1 MIYNTLIIHTDGG
14 ARGNPGPAAIG
25 VVIGNK
31 RYHEYIGTTTNNVA
45 EYKAVIFALTKIL
58 KTLGLKKARQTNLEI
73 YTDSELIAKQLLKL
87 YKVKQPHLKPLWQE
101 AVNAQKHFASV
112 RFVII
117 PREENKEA
125 DALVNEALD
134 KNT

>member
-1 MIYNTLIIHTDGG
+1 MNQKIIIYTDGG

-25 VVIGNK
+25 VVIGSK

-45 EYKAVIFALTKIL
+45 EYKAVIFALTQAL
-58 KTLGLKKARQTNLEI
+58 KTLGPKKARQTNLEI
-73 YTDSELIAKQLLKL
+73 CTDSELIAKQLLKL

-101 AVNAQKHFASV
+101 ATNLQKHFASV
-112 RFVII
+112 RFIMI

-134 KNT
+134 KNI

>member
-1 MIYNTLIIHTDGG
+1 MPHNTLIIHTDGG

-25 VVIGNK
+25 VVIDNK
-31 RYHEYIGTTTNNVA
+31 HYHEYIGTTTNNVA
-45 EYKAVIFALTKIL
+45 EYKAVIFALIQAL
-58 KTLGLKKARQTNLEI
+58 KTLGPKKAKQSNLEM

-87 YKVKQPHLKPLWQE
+87 YKVKQPHLKPLWQK
-101 AVNAQKHFASV
+101 ATNMQKHFASV

-117 PREENKEA
+117 PRKENKEA